1 MSDLSGH
8 DWITCL
14 WRQRRAL
21 VCGRCGYLWKPPP
34 AALTKPCAAPGVAD
48 RKEEPTTETDPGARH
63 TLDTER

>member
-1 MSDLSGH
+1 VSDLSGH

-48 RKEEPTTETDPGARH
+48 RKEEPTTETDPGAAH